1 MAALSES
8 VDTTPT
14 NETSSKVKVI
24 PTRMPVMELNLYLV
38 DELDDEVK
46 EVYKNHI
53 EKHNKSLTRFH
64 GDSGFDLLNVYA
76 RDIAPNE
83 LSFKYPLGVKMSMT
97 HCALE
102 QIGEERLLRIQP
114 QGFMLL
120 PRSSTGAKTDLRLS
134 NSVGIIDSG
143 YRGELCALLDN
154 VNSDADNNEQNN
166 LKRFQRNFQIVSFT
180 GYPIHVT
187 LVNKEEDLGGTER
200 GEGGFGST
208 G

>member
-1 MAALSES
+1 
-8 VDTTPT
+8 
-14 NETSSKVKVI
+14 
-24 PTRMPVMELNLYLV
+24 
-38 DELDDEVK
+38 
-46 EVYKNHI
+46 
-53 EKHNKSLTRFH
+53 
-64 GDSGFDLLNVYA
+64 
-76 RDIAPNE
+76 
-83 LSFKYPLGVKMSMT
+83 
-97 HCALE
+97 
-102 QIGEERLLRIQP
+102 
-114 QGFMLL
+114 MLL

>member
-8 VDTTPT
+8 IDTT
-14 NETSSKVKVI
+14 NENKTSNKVKVI
-24 PTRMPVMELNLYLV
+24 PTRMSVMELNLYLV

-46 EVYKNHI
+46 EVYKKHI

-64 GDSGFDLLNVYA
+64 GDSGFDLLNIYS

-83 LSFKYPLGVKMSMT
+83 LSFKYPMGVKMSMT

-102 QIGEERLLRIQP
+102 QIGDERLLRIQP

-120 PRSSTGAKTDLRLS
+120 PRSSTGAKTDLRVS
-134 NSVGIIDSG
+134 NSIGIIDSG
-143 YRGELCALLDN
+143 FRGELCVLLDN

-166 LKRFQRNFQIVSFT
+166 LKRFQRNFQLVSFT